1 MLPALTA
8 LPFAAALLVAVFAR
22 TVPSRRRPPAAVM
35 ALSSLVAF
43 AMLLTPLPGI
53 VDGETVT
60 WSATWVSVLDWELAF
75 RLDGLSLLFGLLIT
89 GIGTLIGWYGGA
101 YMGNDER
108 NARFFATLLIFQAG
122 MLIAVLAD
130 GFIVL
135 FVGWELTSIASF
147 ALIGFQHHQL
157 EARQSAQHALLITG
171 GGGIAMLGG
180 FILLGAST
188 GTWRI
193 SELTR
198 EQVLAL
204 DTTSVNFYQLCE
216 AAIKARPDRD
226 VVISDTANFPTD
238 RYILEGLCDRYGKRL
253 VLIDDESNEEY
264 VTAEMLQAHL
274 SKDVALVTF
283 SVIQYRSG
291 ALHDV
296 RRLTQM
302 AHESGALVVWDAS
315 HAVGVVD
322 LKFDAADVDLA
333 VGCTYKYCNSGPGSP
348 AWLYVNKRLQKSL
361 QVPIQG
367 WFAQRDQF
375 SMGQGFERA
384 EGMRGF
390 QIASPSIVGLRCVET
405 AVEMIREATLPA
417 ITAKAAK
424 GTEMM
429 LALHDEW
436 LAHTTECDPS
446 RGSHHH
452 EASGGEADRRRH
464 A

>member
-1 MLPALTA
+1 
-8 LPFAAALLVAVFAR
+8 
-22 TVPSRRRPPAAVM
+22 M
-35 ALSSLVAF
+35 A
-43 AMLLTPLPGI
+43 
-53 VDGETVT
+53 
-60 WSATWVSVLDWELAF
+60 
-75 RLDGLSLLFGLLIT
+75 
-89 GIGTLIGWYGGA
+89 
-101 YMGNDER
+101 
-108 NARFFATLLIFQAG
+108 
-122 MLIAVLAD
+122 
-130 GFIVL
+130 
-135 FVGWELTSIASF
+135 
-147 ALIGFQHHQL
+147 
-157 EARQSAQHALLITG
+157 
-171 GGGIAMLGG
+171 
-180 FILLGAST
+180 LGASIPDPDVLDAQDPLRRFRDQFVIADPELCYLDGNSLGRLPKKT
-188 GTWRI
+188 TEVVQRFLLEEWGSQLVAGWSHWIDEAQRVGDIIGTVT
-193 SELTR
+193 LGAAPG
-198 EQVLAL
+198 QVLAL

-322 LKFDAADVDLA
+322 LKFDADDVDLA

-348 AWLYVNKRLQKSL
+348 AWLYVNKRLQESL

-375 SMGQGFERA
+375 AMGQGFERA
-384 EGMRGF
+384 DGMRGF

-405 AVEMIREATLPA
+405 AVEMIREATMPA

-424 GTEMM
+424 GTEVM

-436 LAHTTECDPS
+436 LAPLGFSVVTPRNATRRGGHITMKHPEAKQIAVAMREMVKVIPDYREPS
-446 RGSHHH
+446 SIRVAMSPLATSYREVYDGFARIRDLVS
-452 EASGGEADRRRH
+452 SGNYRQATIPAGRVT
-464 A
+464 

>member
-1 MLPALTA
+1 
-8 LPFAAALLVAVFAR
+8 
-22 TVPSRRRPPAAVM
+22 M
-35 ALSSLVAF
+35 A
-43 AMLLTPLPGI
+43 
-53 VDGETVT
+53 
-60 WSATWVSVLDWELAF
+60 
-75 RLDGLSLLFGLLIT
+75 
-89 GIGTLIGWYGGA
+89 
-101 YMGNDER
+101 
-108 NARFFATLLIFQAG
+108 
-122 MLIAVLAD
+122 
-130 GFIVL
+130 
-135 FVGWELTSIASF
+135 
-147 ALIGFQHHQL
+147 
-157 EARQSAQHALLITG
+157 
-171 GGGIAMLGG
+171 
-180 FILLGAST
+180 LGASIPDPDVLDAQDPLRRFRDQFVIADPELCYLDGNSLGRLPKKT
-188 GTWRI
+188 TEVVQRFLLEEWGSQLVAGWSHWIDEAQRVGDIIGTVT
-193 SELTR
+193 LGAAPG
-198 EQVLAL
+198 QVLAL

-274 SKDVALVTF
+274 SKDVALVTL

-322 LKFDAADVDLA
+322 LKFDADDVDLA

-348 AWLYVNKRLQKSL
+348 AWLYVNKRLQESL

-405 AVEMIREATLPA
+405 AVEMIREATMPA

-424 GTEMM
+424 GTEVM

-436 LAHTTECDPS
+436 LAPLGFSVVTPRNATRRGGHITMKHPEAKQIAVAMREMVKVIPDYREPS
-446 RGSHHH
+446 SIRVAMSPLATSYREVYDGFARIRDLVS
-452 EASGGEADRRRH
+452 SGNYRQATIPAGRVT
-464 A
+464 

>member
-1 MLPALTA
+1 
-8 LPFAAALLVAVFAR
+8 
-22 TVPSRRRPPAAVM
+22 M
-35 ALSSLVAF
+35 A
-43 AMLLTPLPGI
+43 
-53 VDGETVT
+53 
-60 WSATWVSVLDWELAF
+60 
-75 RLDGLSLLFGLLIT
+75 
-89 GIGTLIGWYGGA
+89 
-101 YMGNDER
+101 
-108 NARFFATLLIFQAG
+108 
-122 MLIAVLAD
+122 
-130 GFIVL
+130 
-135 FVGWELTSIASF
+135 
-147 ALIGFQHHQL
+147 
-157 EARQSAQHALLITG
+157 
-171 GGGIAMLGG
+171 
-180 FILLGAST
+180 LGASIPDPDVLDAQDQLRRFRDQFVIADPELCYLDGNSLGRLPKKT
-188 GTWRI
+188 TEVVQHFLLEEWGSQLVAGWSHWIDEAERVGDIIGTVT
-193 SELTR
+193 LGAAPG
-198 EQVLAL
+198 QVLAL

-253 VLIDDESNEEY
+253 VLIDDESNEEF

-274 SKDVALVTF
+274 SKDVALITL

-322 LKFDAADVDLA
+322 LKFDADDVDLA

-348 AWLYVNKRLQKSL
+348 AWLYVNKRLQESL

-436 LAHTTECDPS
+436 LAPLGFSVVTPRNATRRGGHITMKHPEAKQIAVAMREMVKVIPDYREPS
-446 RGSHHH
+446 SIRVAMSPLATSYREVYDGFARIRDLVS
-452 EASGGEADRRRH
+452 SGNYRQATIPAGRVT
-464 A
+464 